1 VGVGTISNVKARSF
15 YMIKKFMCVVAIV
28 SAIGPVTLLAQDA
41 TTKAG
46 EATLVLEKK
55 NYPLKHILAY
65 ETTIDNEP
73 AIAVVLSGQA
83 VADDKLKEAKEA
95 EKQGRDGD
103 FKRPFLKLVFKN
115 TGELKYWSA
124 AGGRCS
130 AAVAAARP
138 GNSSCR
144 AAA

>member
-15 YMIKKFMCVVAIV
+15 YMIKKFICVVAIV

-46 EATLVLEKK
+46 EATLMLEKK
-55 NYPLKHILAY
+55 NYPLKHVLAY

-124 AGGRCS
+124 AAGGDD
-130 AAVAAARP
+130 ARP
-138 GNSSCR
+138 Q
-144 AAA
+144 